1 MENVGANKDVMDM
14 LQKAEAVAEAG
25 NGAFHVGLETLGA
38 IILNPYQNL
47 FQLVEVVHQAYSVGV
62 TKLVFHIF
70 MGEFLYG
77 TPDCVARRYPDFR

>member
-1 MENVGANKDVMDM
+1 MDM
-14 LQKAEAVAEAG
+14 LQKAEDVADAG

-38 IILNPYQNL
+38 IILNPYQDL
-47 FQLVEVVHQAYSVGV
+47 FQLVVEVVHQANSVGV